1 MFRNYLTVALRSLLR
16 NRTYSAISMLS
27 LAIGLASSIM
37 ILLFLIREQSF
48 DRFNDNAD
56 QVVRLYR
63 VEQRPVEE
71 NRLSD
76 SLPYALA
83 DDLKESVPGVEAIA
97 RLRRVGATLQFGTTR
112 LDVAAFLSDAN
123 IGSVLTLPVLDASP
137 APLSQE
143 SMRLDRETADLLGV
157 DVGDVVTVGLGSTE
171 MDLTVD
177 AVLSETPGPSSLD
190 IQVLIPM
197 EAAPDRDEMAAE
209 WDWFSVGIFA
219 RLQKNV
225 DRDVIAG
232 RIQERVRTRM
242 AGIIDEYIANGW
254 WANDPNAFS
263 VHMQPVTDM
272 HHNPDIRSNW
282 VDSRSPSQGILL
294 SVVGFLVLLLACI
307 NFSTLALGRAMTRA
321 QEIGMRKALGA
332 QRMQV
337 IAQFG
342 GEALLTT
349 VGAALFGV
357 LLAESALPVFNSL
370 ANQDVDLTMLMNP
383 IGVALIVALVLV
395 ATALAGFYPALV
407 LSGYSPVRVM
417 RGDHGGTK
425 GNGFIRSVLVV
436 QFTVTMGLLIGVFF
450 MKAQMD
456 FIDAQPLG
464 FDASRVVVV
473 DLNDSQQKNMDNV
486 DRLRSWA
493 EGRSDV
499 ESVSWS
505 NAAFGGSWSRAT
517 MASGSSRIIVYTALA
532 DADYLQTMGMDLL
545 QGRPFRE
552 SDEGGNS
559 ILVNEALVRAMGWQD
574 PIGQI
579 LPDIGDAEVIGV
591 VKDYRFLSQRQQ
603 VPPAILHVNPA
614 YNPVRHALIRVQ
626 SADVSGTISA
636 LESAWNIMSPD
647 EPLAY
652 EFMDD
657 RMNALYAAD
666 RRWND
671 ILRASSLL
679 SVLIALLGIF
689 GVASMNAARRTREI
703 GIRKVLGAGEWGIV
717 SLMLGNMARLLAISA
732 MLAVP
737 LTWVIGNE
745 WLSGFAFRMDL
756 SLWPFLAGTGIAG
769 VVALATAGLKARS
782 AATINPVTALRQ

>member
-1 MFRNYLTVALRSLLR
+1 MLRNYLTVALRSVLR

-27 LAIGLASSIM
+27 LAIGLASSVL
-37 ILLFLIREQSF
+37 ILLFIIREQSY
-48 DRFNDNAD
+48 DRFHESAD

-63 VEQRPVEE
+63 VEQRPAETD
-71 NRLSD
+71 RLSD

-83 DDLKESVPGVEAIA
+83 DDLTETVPGLEAVA

-112 LDVAAFLSDAN
+112 LDIPVFLADLN
-123 IGSVLTLPVLDASP
+123 LGSVLTLPVLDASP
-137 APLSQE
+137 APLSRE
-143 SMRLDRETADLLGV
+143 SIRLDRETADRLGV
-157 DVGDVVTVGLGSTE
+157 DVGSVITVTLGTTH

-177 AVLSETPGPSSLD
+177 ALLAGTPGPSSLD
-190 IQVLIPM
+190 VRVLIPM
-197 EAAPDRDEMAAE
+197 DAAPERDEMAAE

-225 DRDVIAG
+225 DRHAVA
-232 RIQERVRTRM
+232 RHIQDRVKARM
-242 AGIIDEYIANGW
+242 AGIITEYIANGW
-254 WANDPNAFS
+254 WANDPDAFS

-294 SVVGFLVLLLACI
+294 SIVGFLVLLLACI
-307 NFSTLALGRAMTRA
+307 NFSSLALGRSMTRA

-332 QRMQV
+332 QRSQV

-342 GEALLTT
+342 GEALLTAM
-349 VGAALFGV
+349 GAALIGI
-357 LLAESALPVFNSL
+357 LLAEFAVPVFNNL
-370 ANQDVDLTMLMNP
+370 ANQDVDLALLMSP
-383 IGVALIVALVLV
+383 TGMVLVAALVLI
-395 ATALAGFYPALV
+395 ASALAGFYPALV
-407 LSGYSPVRVM
+407 LSGFSPVRVM
-417 RGDHGGTK
+417 RGEHGGSQ
-425 GNGFIRSVLVV
+425 GHRFIRSVLVV

-464 FDASRVVVV
+464 FDASRVIVV
-473 DLNDSQQKNMDNV
+473 DLNESQQANVDKV

-493 EGRSDV
+493 DGRSDV
-499 ESVSWS
+499 ESVSRT

-517 MASGSSRIIVYTALA
+517 MDSGSSRIIVYTALA
-532 DADYLQTMGMDLL
+532 DADYLQTMGMELL
-545 QGRPFRE
+545 QGRPFR
-552 SDEGGNS
+552 DTDNGGNA

-574 PIGQI
+574 PVGQI
-579 LPDIGDAEVIGV
+579 LPDIGNSEVIGV

-603 VPPAILHVNPA
+603 VPPAILHVNPT
-614 YNPVRHALIRVQ
+614 YNPVRHALVRVQ
-626 SADVSGTISA
+626 SADVSGTLSS
-636 LESAWNIMSPD
+636 LEAAWNDMSPD

-657 RMNALYAAD
+657 RMHALYAAD

-717 SLMLGNMARLLAISA
+717 SLMLGNMARLLAAAAVLS
-732 MLAVP
+732 VP
-737 LTWVIGNE
+737 LTWIIGNE

-756 SLWPFLAGTGIAG
+756 SLWPFVAGTGIAF
-769 VVALATAGLKARS
+769 VVALATVGIKARS
-782 AATINPVTALRQ
+782 AATVNPVTALRQ